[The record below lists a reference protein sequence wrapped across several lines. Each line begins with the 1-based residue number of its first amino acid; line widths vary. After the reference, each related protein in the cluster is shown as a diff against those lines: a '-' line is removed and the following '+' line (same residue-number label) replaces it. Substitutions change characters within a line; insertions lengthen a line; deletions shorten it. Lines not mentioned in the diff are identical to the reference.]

1 MPIPN
6 PVRLFHITAIANL
19 PDIFSNTALMSKK
32 MVSAS
37 GIGYAN
43 IAHEGAQGARAAKL
57 VLNPPGGN
65 VHDYVPFYFAPR
77 SPMLFA
83 INGGRVHG
91 CDLRQADIVHFETN
105 IDLVT
110 RHGEPFLFYDCN
122 ATLAYSNAYT
132 NLDHLNKIAWDLI
145 TEQPQLD
152 GYCQFWMDKP
162 SDPKYVNRREKR
174 MAEFLVKSNVPMTAI
189 TRIGVINNAKML
201 QVSKIIADHGLNIPT
216 VAMPSWYF

>member
-1 MPIPN
+1 
-6 PVRLFHITAIANL
+6 
-19 PDIFSNTALMSKK
+19 MSKK

-174 MAEFLVKSNVPMTAI
+174 MAENYIAEKAGGKEYNYLIFEELCSRKLVSP
-189 TRIGVINNAKML
+189 L
-201 QVSKIIADHGLNIPT
+201 
-216 VAMPSWYF
+216 